1 MKSPRKSREKSP
13 LFDGREFGRGE
24 TYQCVLPRF
33 LRKKRPCKRKK
44 RQGCNDTR
52 QIRQQG
58 KRSAVE
64 TASPE
69 RWGVM
74 SSAARSSMYS
84 ITQIFKGVKKL

>member
-24 TYQCVLPRF
+24 TYQRVLPRF

-74 SSAARSSMYS
+74 SSAA
-84 ITQIFKGVKKL
+84 